1 SVYTLTVTATGLV
14 NGTQTPR
21 SANVNL
27 QVLGAGTTTFAGQ
40 VLDEENT
47 PVKGAIVKMG
57 AVQTTTDDGGN
68 FLMQNPPVGV
78 DQLFFVDGGPAST
91 PGRSLPIIPYKGT
104 VVAGQANVLG
114 FTPKLH
120 FQKTTGLV
128 DISNSGVQRI
138 VTDPEIPGFQMT
150 IPAGATITGW
160 DGQPNTKLSVRR
172 LPLDQSPLPPLPS
185 DTVAAALYMDYFDK
199 QGGGT
204 PSEPIPITFP
214 NDLDLPPGTQ
224 VELWFYDEAP
234 DGSRPN
240 QWAQYGTG
248 TVSVDGSQVIPDID
262 PATGKAF
269 GQPRFCCGAGLVR
282 ALFNQIVTRL
292 RGGLPT
298 GDTAGGEPVDLATGQ
313 FTLEKTDLVLPGR
326 LPVVFSRHYRT
337 QGPASGPF
345 GPNTNQSYDIRIL
358 IENNTPGTLILP

>member
-1 SVYTLTVTATGLV
+1 
-14 NGTQTPR
+14 
-21 SANVNL
+21 
-27 QVLGAGTTTFAGQ
+27 
-40 VLDEENT
+40 
-47 PVKGAIVKMG
+47 
-57 AVQTTTDDGGN
+57 
-68 FLMQNPPVGV
+68 
-78 DQLFFVDGGPAST
+78 
-91 PGRSLPIIPYKGT
+91 
-104 VVAGQANVLG
+104 
-114 FTPKLH
+114 
-120 FQKTTGLV
+120 

-138 VTDPEIPGFQMT
+138 VTDPEIPVFQMT
-150 IPAGATITGW
+150 IPAGVTITGG
-160 DGQPNTKLSVRR
+160 DGQPNTKISVRR

-358 IENNTPGTLILP
+358 IENNTPGTLILPGGKRLPLVRQPDGTFRNVTDPQFRGAVLTGGTLRLKDGTTWNFISSAFLDLMFLSSITDRTGNTITLTRTGADFNVTTITDAVGRQLQLTYTSNNRLNQIQDP